1 MQPSEVLPI
10 LLKINGK
17 LFPSPTQLLPEVG
30 AGTNGLEVLDSLSS
44 ALKGIMPDPNQKVVT
59 TSETWTHKQYRQATK
74 ILLLGLA
81 NSLQQIMPNGWK
93 MSDLKPKSPLVPRG
107 SLTREKLLQQEVML
121 LKPNGDDMAFAR
133 QWHFLWSG
141 DGDQLI
147 RKIDFY
153 VDPASFYRLCF
164 SGDEGT
170 DVSCY

>member
-1 MQPSEVLPI
+1 MLPI

-17 LFPSPTQLLPEVG
+17 LFPAPTQLLPEVG
-30 AGTNGLEVLDSLSS
+30 AGTNGLEVLDSLNA

-59 TSETWTHKQYRQATK
+59 TSETWAHRQYRQATK
-74 ILLLGLA
+74 ILLLGVA

-107 SLTREKLLQQEVML
+107 NLTRERLFQQEVML
-121 LKPNGDDMAFAR
+121 LKCDDDVPMNR

-141 DGDQLI
+141 DGDELI

-153 VDPASFYRLCF
+153 VDPSSFYRLTF